1 MKNSTYKWIIGCLLA
16 LIVILTTYLILKENN
31 VIYISFSDALSLAS
45 TISSLILS
53 VIAMLY
59 TYYSGRDT
67 GSIFAQIQ
75 NTFKEVDK
83 QVQKVSDDTKKNSE
97 TLIKMTE
104 GIQLISQAINV
115 SSEAVDTFK
124 KEDVS
129 EEDKQ
134 SAIKTMEQS
143 KNSMMMFLK
152 KMQDGQ

>member
-1 MKNSTYKWIIGCLLA
+1 MKSSTYKWIIGCLLA
-16 LIVILTTYLILKENN
+16 VIVILITYLILKENK
-31 VIYISFSDALSLAS
+31 VIRFSFSDVLSLAA

-67 GSIFAQIQ
+67 GNVSAQIQ
-75 NTFKEVDK
+75 STIKEVDR
-83 QVQKVSDDTKKNSE
+83 QVQKVSDDTRRNSE
-97 TLIKMTE
+97 ALAKMTE
-104 GIQLISQAINV
+104 GMQLISQAINL

-124 KEDVS
+124 KKEVS

-134 SAIKTMEQS
+134 SAIETIEKS

-152 KMQDGQ
+152 KMQDN

>member
-31 VIYISFSDALSLAS
+31 VICISFSDALSLSS

-53 VIAMLY
+53 V
-59 TYYSGRDT
+59 
-67 GSIFAQIQ
+67 
-75 NTFKEVDK
+75 
-83 QVQKVSDDTKKNSE
+83 
-97 TLIKMTE
+97 
-104 GIQLISQAINV
+104 
-115 SSEAVDTFK
+115 VDTFK
-124 KEDVS
+124 KENIS

-152 KMQDGQ
+152 KCRMTSKILQ

>member
-1 MKNSTYKWIIGCLLA
+1 
-16 LIVILTTYLILKENN
+16 
-31 VIYISFSDALSLAS
+31 
-45 TISSLILS
+45 
-53 VIAMLY
+53 MLY

-67 GSIFAQIQ
+67 GNIFAQIQ
-75 NTFKEVDK
+75 NTIKAVDK

-97 TLIKMTE
+97 ALIKMTE